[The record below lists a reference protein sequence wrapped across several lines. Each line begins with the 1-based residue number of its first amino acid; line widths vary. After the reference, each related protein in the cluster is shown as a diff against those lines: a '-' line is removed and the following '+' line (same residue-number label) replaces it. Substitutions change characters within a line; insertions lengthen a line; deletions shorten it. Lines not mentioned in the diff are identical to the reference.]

1 LNKVILTGNLTRDP
15 EVKYSASGM
24 TYVRVGIAVNRFSKE
39 KNAVDF
45 FNLVAFD
52 KTAEFLGKYFAKGSK
67 ILIDGQL
74 RTNSYTDKDGVKRT
88 STEIIVD
95 RIEFASS
102 KKDSDDQRD
111 RSDDSSYRRN
121 STTEYDVP
129 SPMEDVPF

>member
-1 LNKVILTGNLTRDP
+1 MNKVILTGNLTRDP